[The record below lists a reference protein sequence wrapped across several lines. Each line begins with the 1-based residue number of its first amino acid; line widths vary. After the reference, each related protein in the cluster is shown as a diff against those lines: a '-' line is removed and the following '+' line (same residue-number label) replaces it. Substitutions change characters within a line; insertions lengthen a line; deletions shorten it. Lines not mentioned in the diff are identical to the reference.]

1 MSATHPIPNEQNPIS
16 MVPSNTEDGIR
27 RRTEELI
34 LMTEGKGPRRW
45 RQRKGEYLEKLEKDN
60 EQLKSLIV
68 ELEQQIS
75 ASQAQK
81 DIYIDQLS
89 YFKGCLAQMAP
100 LVYQQNAANAEKT
113 EKAPEPITDPRQN

>member
-1 MSATHPIPNEQNPIS
+1 MSLSPQATTNIQSSIP
-16 MVPSNTEDGIR
+16 MVSPHNDDGIR
-27 RRTEELI
+27 QKTEELI

-45 RQRKGEYLEKLEKDN
+45 RQRKGEYLQKLEKDN
-60 EQLKSLIV
+60 EQLKNLIV

-100 LVYQQNAANAEKT
+100 LVFQQNSVNT
-113 EKAPEPITDPRQN
+113 EKAPEPTVDSNQKN